1 MKLATDWPALE
12 ETVLEVA
19 AEMGALEAAAAQP
32 ADPEAELLLEIG
44 RQARRELDRRRARPH
59 DLAARN
65 LSLPIERAA
74 NLVLAPFGE
83 LCLRFKEL
91 YENRDLPHGA
101 LLYSRLAI
109 AACEELERRERRRHL
124 H

>member
-1 MKLATDWPALE
+1 VKIIIAWDEIE
-12 ETVLEVA
+12 ETPLVCAVEMAQLE
-19 AEMGALEAAAAQP
+19 GAGIA
-32 ADPEAELLLEIG
+32 PESDLIRQLG
-44 RQARRELDRRRARPH
+44 RQAQRELDRRRDRPQ

-83 LCLRFKEL
+83 LCLRFREL
-91 YENRDLPHGA
+91 YEARNLPHGC
-101 LLYSRLAI
+101 LLYERLAI
-109 AACEELERRERRRHL
+109 AACEELERRERRPHL